1 MSTSDS
7 KTLTLEA
14 KRDLLNRPLPGT
26 VKRLADTPRY
36 KTQQE
41 VATDFS
47 LDEVVHML
55 HVINGRL
62 IAIEEKLGHVIQRSG
77 WL

>member
-1 MSTSDS
+1 MSIPDS

-14 KRDLLNRPLPGT
+14 KRDLLNRPLQGS

-41 VATDFS
+41 VNTDFR
-47 LDEVVHML
+47 LNQIVTML
-55 HVINGRL
+55 HEIKSE
-62 IAIEEKLGHVIQRSG
+62 IADMRDMVLCSHKKEED
-77 WL
+77 

>member
-1 MSTSDS
+1 MSTPDS

-36 KTQQE
+36 KTRQE

-47 LDEVVHML
+47 LDEVVYML

-62 IAIEEKLGHVIQRSG
+62 IEMAEKLGIEEKE
-77 WL
+77 

>member
-1 MSTSDS
+1 MSTPDA

-14 KRDLLNRPLPGT
+14 KRDLLNRPIEGS

-36 KTQQE
+36 KTRQE

-47 LDEVVHML
+47 LAEVVHML
-55 HVINGRL
+55 HTINGRL
-62 IAIEEKLGHVIQRSG
+62 IEIAEKLGIED
-77 WL
+77 